1 MLVSW
6 LVVPLGV
13 RNSVVLFGSLNEL
26 FSESLLEDGVFPVY
40 ILVLAAQELLVLDLL
55 CSPLPESLE
64 VVLQR

>member
-6 LVVPLGV
+6 LVVPLGI
-13 RNSVVLFGSLNEL
+13 RNSVVLFGSLDEL

>member
-1 MLVSW
+1 MLISW
-6 LVVPLGV
+6 LVVPLGI